1 MNTLM
6 SALNLSSSE
15 IVWVAIAIIALPII
29 LIGLRLILNLAMS
42 LIRIILIAGV
52 LLILLYISVNLFLR

>member
-1 MNTLM
+1 M